1 MNEEFVK
8 QFLGDRPVAG
18 RIFPG
23 LGSHGGPTEIVGV
36 VGSVLKDGLDSRPQP
51 ELYLLLEQGRPIR
64 RELYVVVRTSGDS
77 SALSAALRSLIREAD
92 KTAFIYRIAPLAD
105 LRSDSVAQ
113 PRFSMM
119 VLVAFATVAVL
130 LTIVGLYVS
139 LSYDLSQRSI
149 EYALRAALGADRLT
163 LLRLALWQGVW
174 PALLGLAAGL
184 VTATAMIPL
193 TRAYLFDGSSMG
205 VLPLATAALVVVPV
219 AIAASLVPAMR
230 VAAVN
235 PAQLLKGS

>member
-18 RIFPG
+18 HIFPG

-51 ELYLLLEQGRPIR
+51 ELYLLLKQGRPIR

-139 LSYDLSQRSI
+139 TV
-149 EYALRAALGADRLT
+149 LRPFAALD
-163 LLRLALWQGVW
+163 
-174 PALLGLAAGL
+174 
-184 VTATAMIPL
+184 
-193 TRAYLFDGSSMG
+193 
-205 VLPLATAALVVVPV
+205 
-219 AIAASLVPAMR
+219 
-230 VAAVN
+230 
-235 PAQLLKGS
+235 